1 MNLQQQIIGEL
12 QDIPEDKLA
21 EIYDLIHYFRLGLA
35 REKPAERQPGLLK
48 DIESEEIRQSAA
60 ADEAFGLWQRH
71 AEPRTTLIGPEALR
85 LAEKL
90 GFVGCLDAEPE
101 LSATYKAHL
110 DWSDKT

>member
-1 MNLQQQIIGEL
+1 MNLQQKIIGEL

-21 EIYDLIHYFRLGLA
+21 EIYDLIHYFQLGLA
-35 REKPAERQPGLLK
+35 REKPAERQPSLLK
-48 DIESEEIRQSAA
+48 TIESEEIRQSAT
-60 ADEAFGLWQRH
+60 DKAFGLWQRH
-71 AEPRTTLIGPEALR
+71 AESPTTLIGPEALR

-101 LSATYKAHL
+101 LSATYKEHL